1 MIILQIGHFWFASDS
16 FQKIGLKQRGFIR
29 HSEISRHKM
38 FQTILSNLCKNIWVV
53 VFEVLG
59 EVKIGLLSFIV
70 QNHTRQKLKLSTEAF
85 LSKSNIENLMIYLNN
100 RNSNYINDYSAKLL
114 EMRFQGK

>member
-1 MIILQIGHFWFASDS
+1 
-16 FQKIGLKQRGFIR
+16 
-29 HSEISRHKM
+29 M

-85 LSKSNIENLMIYLNN
+85 LSKSNIENLMIYLN
-100 RNSNYINDYSAKLL
+100 YINDYSAKLL